1 MSEDMSFEEALIK
14 LEDTVSQ
21 LEQGDALSLDESLQ
35 AFEEGIRLT
44 RLCREKLDAAE
55 LRVQQLVEVDEDVF
69 EVAPFEAEDEGEI

>member
-1 MSEDMSFEEALIK
+1 MAEEMSFEEALIK
-14 LEDTVSQ
+14 LEEAVAQ
-21 LEQGDALSLDESLQ
+21 LEQGETLTLDESLQ

-69 EVAPFEAEDEGEI
+69 EMAPFEVEDEGEI

>member
-21 LEQGDALSLDESLQ
+21 LEQGDALTLDESLQ

-55 LRVQQLVEVDEDVF
+55 LRVQQLVEVDEDGF
-69 EVAPFEAEDEGEI
+69 EVTPFEAADEGEI

>member
-55 LRVQQLVEVDEDVF
+55 LRVQQLVEVDEDTF

>member
-69 EVAPFEAEDEGEI
+69 EVALFEAEDEGEI